1 MVWVYIGI
9 GYFKRRILYYK
20 SKINRM
26 ERGIVYMKQSKKLL
40 RVHKSFLSKKG
51 ISREVIESMRFY
63 KETVDGEYIFV
74 KDEELVKYDAESK
87 SLRSVNKDGLFK

>member
-1 MVWVYIGI
+1 
-9 GYFKRRILYYK
+9 
-20 SKINRM
+20 
-26 ERGIVYMKQSKKLL
+26 MKQSKKLL

-51 ISREVIESMRFY
+51 ISRGVIESMRFY

>member
-1 MVWVYIGI
+1 
-9 GYFKRRILYYK
+9 
-20 SKINRM
+20 
-26 ERGIVYMKQSKKLL
+26 MKQSKKLL
-40 RVHKSFLSKKG
+40 RVHKSFLYKKG

-87 SLRSVNKDGLFK
+87 SLRSVDKDGLFK